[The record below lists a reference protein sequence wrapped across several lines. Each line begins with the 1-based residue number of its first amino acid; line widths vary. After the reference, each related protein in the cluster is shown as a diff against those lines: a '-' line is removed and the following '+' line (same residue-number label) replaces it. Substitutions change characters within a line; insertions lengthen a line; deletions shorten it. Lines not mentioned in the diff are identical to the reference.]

1 MIGLLLIGLFALIFV
16 SAALA
21 PMESLGWWAGWGAKP
36 PKKNELAEKEA
47 AASTAPEAD
56 FYLVYLSGIGAIS
69 GTSVP
74 AEEYP
79 FIYGLRKRLPRAEII
94 SDIYPYSVT
103 NNGLT
108 GQRGFAWLWRGLE
121 KIGQTPGSKLAMM
134 TMVINLR
141 NAFQLF
147 VSADRRY
154 GPVYNLGIA
163 NEVHTGLL
171 RHGMHAR
178 SSKPIIML
186 GWSGGG
192 QIAIGSIEYLAG
204 LPGPIYV
211 ISIGG
216 MLSDDPG
223 LKKVDHLWHL
233 YGVADPLQAL
243 GGLFFAGRWPIM
255 PQSPWNTAMADGK
268 IDMICLGQFGHNG
281 KGNYFD
287 MVTPVTNDKKGRTH
301 GQKTL
306 DTIVRILNEEG
317 LVSDEDAAAAWKMS
331 VPLETD
337 GVPEVIAQRMEE
349 AAREREAKERGTAV
363 EADSPL
369 EAAVTAQG
377 NGTEAAAIAAAEER
391 TI

>member
-1 MIGLLLIGLFALIFV
+1 VISLLIVGFFALLFV

-36 PKKNELAEKEA
+36 PKKNELTADEEA
-47 AASTAPEAD
+47 GLLDTEAD

-79 FIYGLRKRLPRAEII
+79 FIDGLRKRLPNGRII

-108 GQRGFAWLWRGLE
+108 GQRGFSWLWRKLE
-121 KIGQTPGSKLAMM
+121 KIGQTPGSKLAIM
-134 TMVINLR
+134 TMIINLR

-163 NEVHTGLL
+163 NEVYGGLL
-171 RHGMHAR
+171 RNGMHPR

-192 QIAIGSIEYLAG
+192 QIAIGATEYLAG

-223 LKKVDHLWHL
+223 LVKVDHLWHL

-243 GGLFFAGRWPIM
+243 GSVFFAGRWPIM
-255 PQSPWNTAMADGK
+255 PQSPWNQALGDGR
-268 IDMICLGQFGHNG
+268 IDMICLGQYGHNG

-287 MVTPVTNDKKGRTH
+287 MVTPLPKDKKGRTH

-306 DTIVRILNEEG
+306 DTIVRLLNDKG
-317 LVSDEDAAAAWKMS
+317 LVSDEEAAIAWKMS

-349 AAREREAKERGTAV
+349 AERERAAKEA
-363 EADSPL
+363 E
-369 EAAVTAQG
+369 EAAKQARKNTVPAT
-377 NGTEAAAIAAAEER
+377 
-391 TI
+391 

>member
-36 PKKNELAEKEA
+36 PKKNELTEKEA
-47 AASTAPEAD
+47 AAATAIPEAD

-79 FIYGLRKRLPRAEII
+79 FIYGLRKRLPKAEII

-108 GQRGFAWLWRGLE
+108 GQRAFAWLWRGLE
-121 KIGQTPGSKLAMM
+121 KIGQTPGSKLAIM

-163 NEVHTGLL
+163 NEVYTGLL
-171 RHGMHAR
+171 RHGMHPR

-192 QIAIGSIEYLAG
+192 QIAIGSVEYLAG

-243 GGLFFAGRWPIM
+243 GSVFFAGRWPIM
-255 PQSPWNTAMADGK
+255 PQSPWNTAMADGQYRH
-268 IDMICLGQFGHNG
+268 DLPGPVQPQRQGQLLRHGDARHQRQEG
-281 KGNYFD
+281 PHPRPEDARHDRPY
-287 MVTPVTNDKKGRTH
+287 PQRGRH
-301 GQKTL
+301 GQRRGCCRRL
-306 DTIVRILNEEG
+306 
-317 LVSDEDAAAAWKMS
+317 ED
-331 VPLETD
+331 
-337 GVPEVIAQRMEE
+337 
-349 AAREREAKERGTAV
+349 
-363 EADSPL
+363 
-369 EAAVTAQG
+369 
-377 NGTEAAAIAAAEER
+377 ER
-391 TI
+391 TLGN

>member
-1 MIGLLLIGLFALIFV
+1 MIALLLIGLFALIFV

-36 PKKNELAEKEA
+36 PKKHELASGEDTA
-47 AASTAPEAD
+47 DLAPEAD

-79 FIYGLRKRLPRAEII
+79 FIYGLRKRLPNAKII

-108 GQRGFAWLWRGLE
+108 GQRAFSWLWRGLE
-121 KIGQTPGSKLAMM
+121 KIGQTPGSKLAIM

-163 NEVHTGLL
+163 NEVYGGLL
-171 RHGMHAR
+171 RHGMHPR
-178 SSKPIIML
+178 SSKPVIML

-192 QIAIGSIEYLAG
+192 QIAIGSVEYLAG

-243 GGLFFAGRWPIM
+243 GTVFFAGRWPIM

-349 AAREREAKERGTAV
+349 AAREREAKEKG
-363 EADSPL
+363 
-369 EAAVTAQG
+369 
-377 NGTEAAAIAAAEER
+377 
-391 TI
+391 

>member
-1 MIGLLLIGLFALIFV
+1 M
-16 SAALA
+16 SC
-21 PMESLGWWAGWGAKP
+21 P
-36 PKKNELAEKEA
+36 PARTQRHL
-47 AASTAPEAD
+47 APEAD

-79 FIYGLRKRLPRAEII
+79 FIDGLRKRLPKAKII

-108 GQRGFAWLWRGLE
+108 GQRGFSWLWRGLE
-121 KIGQTPGSKLAMM
+121 KIGQTPGSKLAIM

-163 NEVHTGLL
+163 NEVYGGLL
-171 RHGMHAR
+171 RHGMHPR
-178 SSKPIIML
+178 SSKPVIML

-192 QIAIGSIEYLAG
+192 QIAIGSVEYLAG

-223 LKKVDHLWHL
+223 PQEGRPPLASLRRSRPAPGPRQRLLRRTLADHAPIALEHGHGRRPYRHDL
-233 YGVADPLQAL
+233 PGPVRPQRQGQLLRHGDARHQRQEGPHARSEDARHHRAHSQRGRAGQRRRRRRRLEDERAL
-243 GGLFFAGRWPIM
+243 GNRRRAGSDRPAHGGGGQRERGQGSEKGAE
-255 PQSPWNTAMADGK
+255 PTAP
-268 IDMICLGQFGHNG
+268 
-281 KGNYFD
+281 
-287 MVTPVTNDKKGRTH
+287 TPT
-301 GQKTL
+301 
-306 DTIVRILNEEG
+306 
-317 LVSDEDAAAAWKMS
+317 
-331 VPLETD
+331 P
-337 GVPEVIAQRMEE
+337 PEVA
-349 AAREREAKERGTAV
+349 
-363 EADSPL
+363 
-369 EAAVTAQG
+369 
-377 NGTEAAAIAAAEER
+377 
-391 TI
+391 

>member
-1 MIGLLLIGLFALIFV
+1 MIGLLVVGLLALIFV

-36 PKKNELAEKEA
+36 PKKNELAEEEA
-47 AASTAPEAD
+47 AASTEPEAD

-69 GTSVP
+69 GNSVP

-79 FIYGLRKRLPRAEII
+79 FIDGLRKRLSKAEVI

-121 KIGQTPGSKLAMM
+121 KIGQTPGSKLAIM

-163 NEVHTGLL
+163 NEVYSGLL
-171 RHGMHAR
+171 RHGMRPR
-178 SSKPIIML
+178 SSKPIVML

-192 QIAIGSIEYLAG
+192 QISIGAVEYLAG

-211 ISIGG
+211 ISVGG

-243 GGLFFAGRWPIM
+243 GSVMFAGRWPIM
-255 PQSPWNTAMADGK
+255 PQSPWNHAMADGR
-268 IDMICLGQFGHNG
+268 IDMICLGQYAHNG
-281 KGNYFD
+281 AGNYFD

-317 LVSDEDAAAAWKMS
+317 LISDEDAAAAWKMS

-349 AAREREAKERGTAV
+349 AAREKEAKEKGTTPT

-369 EAAVTAQG
+369 
-377 NGTEAAAIAAAEER
+377 EAAAIAAAEER
-391 TI
+391 MI

>member
-1 MIGLLLIGLFALIFV
+1 MIGMLLFGLLALIFV

-21 PMESLGWWAGWGAKP
+21 PLESLGWWAWGGAKP
-36 PKKNELAEKEA
+36 PRPDQLEA
-47 AASTAPEAD
+47 VEASQKIPEPAKD

-69 GTSVP
+69 GTSIP
-74 AEEYP
+74 EEEYP
-79 FIYGLRKRLPRAEII
+79 FIHRLEAQLGNAKVI

-103 NNGLT
+103 NTGLT
-108 GQRGFAWLWRGLE
+108 VQPVMAGLWKRIE
-121 KIGQTPGSKLAMM
+121 RMRSKDPDSAPAL
-134 TMVINLR
+134 VVNLR

-163 NEVHTGLL
+163 NEVYTGLL

-192 QIAIGSIEYLAG
+192 QIAIGSVEYLAG

-255 PQSPWNTAMADGK
+255 PQSPWNQSMADGK
-268 IDMICLGQFGHNG
+268 IDMICLGQYGHNG

-317 LVSDEDAAAAWKMS
+317 LVSDEDAAISAEMA
-331 VPLETD
+331 TGIRI
-337 GVPEVIAQRMEE
+337 GVEIGGRRHDRCSGERCFTLSHSDL
-349 AAREREAKERGTAV
+349 REHRLFGP
-363 EADSPL
+363 DS
-369 EAAVTAQG
+369 
-377 NGTEAAAIAAAEER
+377 
-391 TI
+391 